1 MGDFRQIG
9 NCTRWAMHVFLDV
22 QRALA
27 SVPFRKRA
35 RQMQSPPSAKA
46 AHAKHSRRGNRTL
59 STVGACLEAK
69 IDSVKRQALSVTDQA
84 GARRPGI

>member
-1 MGDFRQIG
+1 MRDFGQIG
-9 NCTRWAMHVFLDV
+9 NCTRWAVHVFLGI

-27 SVPFRKRA
+27 SVPFSKLA
-35 RQMQSPPSAKA
+35 RQMQSPPASKA
-46 AHAKHSRRGNRTL
+46 AHAKHSRRGNRAL

-69 IDSVKRQALSVTDQA
+69 IDSVKREALSVTDQA